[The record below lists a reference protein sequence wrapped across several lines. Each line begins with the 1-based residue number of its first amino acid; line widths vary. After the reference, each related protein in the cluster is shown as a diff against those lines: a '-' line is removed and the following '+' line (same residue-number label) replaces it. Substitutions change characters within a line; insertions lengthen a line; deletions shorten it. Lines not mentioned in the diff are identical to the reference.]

1 LGKVDAR
8 LSVADY
14 AKSGY
19 YAGIINMVYEKIE
32 KAKKLLRAGFLLAA
46 MVSMPSAAN
55 TIVLMQTDRGDVQF
69 ELFDTAAPETVE
81 NFLNYVNDGD
91 YDGSFIHRSAPGFV
105 LQMGGYVFD
114 PAQGDFFGEGTSH
127 IPEDPPV
134 VNEFGMSNIR
144 GTIAMAKRSD
154 PDSATSEFFF
164 NLADNSENLDN
175 QNGGFTVFAQ
185 VVSGQDVI
193 DAIVEEQRCS
203 SYFITNTGQCLGI
216 ISFDDT
222 PLLNMIA
229 IPTGFLNPVAPQ
241 NLVKI
246 ISIGVD
252 TDADSVIDRVE
263 DAGPN
268 GGDGNSDGIADSTQ
282 SHVTSLPDIR
292 NSYLTVVAN
301 PLQAL
306 GALGVDE
313 GTGFLLQADPLSS
326 LNGLNFVYGFL
337 SFDVLNVAAGGNAE
351 IKIIVPN
358 GESPKKYFKF
368 GPTPDNPVD
377 HLYEFTFDG
386 ETGAE
391 FDGNEVTLHFVDG
404 KRGDSDLLE
413 NGVITD
419 PGTPALRAKNSGSG
433 GGGGSGCSLRSE
445 GAQAGQAGAWLLL
458 CLIMLYAG
466 WRKYK
471 KNQ

>member
-1 LGKVDAR
+1 MIC
-8 LSVADY
+8 
-14 AKSGY
+14 KS
-19 YAGIINMVYEKIE
+19 IDR
-32 KAKKLLRAGFLLAA
+32 AKKILKAGFLLAA
-46 MVSMPSAAN
+46 FVSMPSAAN
-55 TIVLMQTDRGDVQF
+55 TILLMQTSSGFTGTGFVEI
-69 ELFDTAAPETVE
+69 ELFDTVAPETVA
-81 NFLNYVNDGD
+81 NFLNYVNAGD
-91 YDGSFIHRSAPGFV
+91 YDGTFIHRSVPGFI
-105 LQMGGYVFD
+105 LQMGGFIFD
-114 PAQGDFFGEGTSH
+114 PAQGDFFAEGTSH
-127 IPEDPPV
+127 IPTDPPV
-134 VNEFGMSNIR
+134 VNEFRMSNVR
-144 GTIAMAKRSD
+144 GTIAMAKLGGD

-185 VVSGQDVI
+185 VISGQDVI

-203 SYFITNTGQCLGI
+203 DYFIFNSGQCNGI
-216 ISFDDT
+216 IAFDDA
-222 PLLNMIA
+222 PLLAMIA
-229 IPTGFLNPVAPQ
+229 TPTGGFLNPVAPQ

-246 ISIGVD
+246 ISIGID
-252 TDADSVIDRVE
+252 TDGDSVIDRVE

-268 GGDGNSDGIADSTQ
+268 GGDGNNDGIADSEQ
-282 SHVTSLPDIR
+282 SHVASLPDIR
-292 NSYLTVVAN
+292 NSYITVEAN
-301 PLQAL
+301 PLQVLRAL
-306 GALGVDE
+306 GFDE
-313 GTGFLLQADPLSS
+313 GTDYLAQADPLSS

-337 SFDVLNVAAGGNAE
+337 SFDVLNVGAGGNAV

-377 HLYEFTFDG
+377 HLYEFDFDG

-433 GGGGSGCSLRSE
+433 GGGSSGCSLRSE
-445 GAQAGQAGAWLLL
+445 GAHAGQAGAWLLL
-458 CLIMLYAG
+458 CLIVLYAG
-466 WRKYK
+466 WRKYQK
-471 KNQ
+471 HQ

>member
-1 LGKVDAR
+1 
-8 LSVADY
+8 
-14 AKSGY
+14 
-19 YAGIINMVYEKIE
+19 
-32 KAKKLLRAGFLLAA
+32 
-46 MVSMPSAAN
+46 
-55 TIVLMQTDRGDVQF
+55 MQTSSGFTGTGFVEI
-69 ELFDTAAPETVE
+69 ELFDTVAPETVA
-81 NFLNYVNDGD
+81 NFLNYVNAGD
-91 YDGSFIHRSAPGFV
+91 YDGTFIHRSVPGFI
-105 LQMGGYVFD
+105 LQMGGFIFD
-114 PAQGDFFGEGTSH
+114 PAQGDFFAEGTSH
-127 IPEDPPV
+127 IPTDPPV
-134 VNEFGMSNIR
+134 VNEFRMSNVR
-144 GTIAMAKRSD
+144 GTIAMAKLGGD

-185 VVSGQDVI
+185 VISGQDVI

-203 SYFITNTGQCLGI
+203 DYFIFNSGQCNGI
-216 ISFDDT
+216 IAFDDA
-222 PLLNMIA
+222 PLLAMIA
-229 IPTGFLNPVAPQ
+229 TPTGGFLNPVAPQ

-246 ISIGVD
+246 ISIGID
-252 TDADSVIDRVE
+252 TDGDSVIDRVE

-268 GGDGNSDGIADSTQ
+268 GGDGNNDGIADSEQ
-282 SHVTSLPDIR
+282 SHVASLPDIR
-292 NSYLTVVAN
+292 NSYITVEAN
-301 PLQAL
+301 PLQVLRAL
-306 GALGVDE
+306 GFDE
-313 GTGFLLQADPLSS
+313 GTDYLAQADPLSS

-337 SFDVLNVAAGGNAE
+337 SFDVLNVGAGGNAV

-377 HLYEFTFDG
+377 HLYEFDFDG

-433 GGGGSGCSLRSE
+433 GGGSSGCSLRSE
-445 GAQAGQAGAWLLL
+445 GAHAGQAGAWLLL
-458 CLIMLYAG
+458 CLIVLYAG
-466 WRKYK
+466 WRKYQK
-471 KNQ
+471 HQ